1 MCASADAA
9 GRQGD
14 IRVETK
20 TFMFVF
26 QQKLLAKINEID
38 ENKQMLF
45 FPKKKHVKQGN
56 HFCENF
62 LRHKIFGRFSP
73 KYLLSRKY
81 AKTGSKCE
89 RNFEEIGCFAI
100 IGLIFVK
107 TKRVREYS
115 QIWKCLEEFRA
126 NYSIKNEISHFP
138 ENGKGRFCFNPRWGI
153 EIRALLCKLS

>member
-20 TFMFVF
+20 TFIFVF
-26 QQKLLAKINEID
+26 QKKLLAKINEID

-81 AKTGSKCE
+81 AKTGA
-89 RNFEEIGCFAI
+89 NANAI
-100 IGLIFVK
+100 LKKLAVLPK
-107 TKRVREYS
+107 
-115 QIWKCLEEFRA
+115 L
-126 NYSIKNEISHFP
+126 
-138 ENGKGRFCFNPRWGI
+138 
-153 EIRALLCKLS
+153 ALFS